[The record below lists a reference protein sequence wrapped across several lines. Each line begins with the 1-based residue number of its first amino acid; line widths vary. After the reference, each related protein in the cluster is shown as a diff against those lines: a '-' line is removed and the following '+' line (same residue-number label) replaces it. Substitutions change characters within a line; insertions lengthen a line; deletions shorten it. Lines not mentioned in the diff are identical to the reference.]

1 MKKSLFHATSVLAAA
16 VCVCVS
22 IFLFL
27 HADVYA
33 NEQTGKEYNT
43 ALQLTEEDIQKMNN
57 GKAVILYDENGY
69 LSFLDG
75 IFYDQPVR
83 DYEEAIQALNGVAS
97 LLGISKGCEFY
108 AVYGASDLAG
118 YTYLVYKQRYG
129 HITIENASLKIVLN
143 PQGYPCL
150 LSCSFARE
158 IGMDSGENGISA
170 KEAENKVRMICWK
183 ENPEILEKYTRQTSV
198 LINGIACHAWEVYT
212 YNMKRN
218 VQNSRPYMKYIILY
232 DGTYYKA
239 LQVSSPEEYSFLD
252 AASSGDAEQFFEK
265 LTPATYTGKVTLHD
279 GTEKTLTVDVGYDS
293 ESGGYYLAD
302 TKRKIAVADF
312 AARAYRNQYDL
323 EWTENNTGWD
333 DKILITYSTYCRVYD
348 YFKSKGMESIDG
360 FGIPL
365 LILSGYCESNGT
377 PIDNACFM
385 GIQDGWGLFA
395 ASDINNY
402 GEAVDVI
409 AHEYTHGIRE
419 YSLGGDLYENSTGAI
434 HEAYS
439 DIMGNICEMELK
451 ATEDPFWKIGETC
464 GRTLRNMSSPND
476 YHQPSFYG
484 DRFFLE
490 ETDFPSDQNDQGGVH
505 INSGILGN
513 IAYQIAEMG
522 LSYKEQYWLWMK
534 SNELL
539 TPLSD
544 YDDIC
549 AALMFV
555 SRINGYPVK
564 ISEGIFTS
572 FANALVLDRNNS
584 SLWKESGESGIEL
597 MVDPQFLDQ
606 IAGLSVEDADSGEV
620 IRRIQGDAD
629 GHFSVKLPTGC
640 YHAVLLVYTEE
651 KTKIEP
657 YYYDDLGRWVI
668 DTRQADRLVLGDG
681 QFMVLNSPN

>member
-1 MKKSLFHATSVLAAA
+1 MEKSLFHATSVLAAA
-16 VCVCVS
+16 VCVS

-27 HADVYA
+27 HAKVYA
-33 NEQTGKEYNT
+33 NDQTEKEYNT
-43 ALQLTEEDIQKMNN
+43 AFQLTEEKIQEMNN

-83 DYEEAIQALNGVAS
+83 DYDEAIQALNGVAS

-108 AVYGASDLAG
+108 AVYGASDSAG

-129 HITIENASLKIVLN
+129 NITIENATLKIVLN

-158 IGMDSGENGISA
+158 IGMDSGEDGITA
-170 KEAENKVRMICWK
+170 EQAENKVRAILWK
-183 ENPEILEKYTRQTSV
+183 ENPEILEDYTRQTSV
-198 LINGIACHAWEVYT
+198 LINGIAYHAWEVYT
-212 YNMKRN
+212 YNMNRN
-218 VQNSRPYMKYIILY
+218 VRNSRPYLKYIILY

-239 LQVSSPEEYSFLD
+239 LQVSSPEDYSGQD
-252 AASSGDAEQFFEK
+252 AASSGDAELFFEK
-265 LTPATYTGKVTLHD
+265 LIPAVYTGKVTLHD
-279 GTEKTLTVDVGYDS
+279 GTEKTLTVDVGYDA
-293 ESGGYYLAD
+293 ETGGYYLAD
-302 TKRKIAVADF
+302 KNRKIAVADF
-312 AARAYRNQYDL
+312 AARAYKNQYEL
-323 EWTENNTGWD
+323 EWTEDNTGWD

-348 YFKSKGMESIDG
+348 YFKSKGMNSIDG

-365 LILSGYCESNGT
+365 LILSGYCESDGT

-395 ASDINNY
+395 ASDINDY

-419 YSLGGDLYENSTGAI
+419 YSLGGDLYENRTGAI

-439 DIMGNICEMELK
+439 DILGNICEMELG

-476 YHQPSFYG
+476 YYQPSFYG
-484 DRFFLE
+484 DRFFME
-490 ETDFPSDQNDQGGVH
+490 ETDFPSEQNDQGGVH

-513 IAYQIAEMG
+513 IAFQIAEMG
-522 LSYKEQYWLWMK
+522 LGYEEQYWLWMK
-534 SNELL
+534 SDEIL

-555 SRINGYPVK
+555 SRINGYPTKVT
-564 ISEGIFTS
+564 EGIFTS
-572 FANALVLDRNNS
+572 FANALVLARNNS

-597 MVDPQFLDQ
+597 MVDPGFLDR
-606 IAGLSVEDADSGEV
+606 IAGLSVENADSGEV
-620 IRRIQGDAD
+620 IRRVQGEAD
-629 GHFSVKLPTGC
+629 GQFSVRLPAGC
-640 YHAVLLVYTEE
+640 YHAALLIYANE
-651 KTKIEP
+651 KTRIEAF
-657 YYYDDLGRWVI
+657 YYDDLGRWVI
-668 DTRQADRLVLGDG
+668 DAEQADRLVLDDG
-681 QFMVLNSPN
+681 RFMVLNSPN

>member
-1 MKKSLFHATSVLAAA
+1 MKKLLFHAAFILTAI
-16 VCVCVS
+16 VCVS
-22 IFLFL
+22 IFLFQ
-27 HADVYA
+27 HAEVYA
-33 NEQTGKEYNT
+33 NNQTKKEYNT
-43 ALQLTEEDIQKMNN
+43 ALQLTEEKILEMNN

-97 LLGISKGCEFY
+97 LLGISKGYEFY
-108 AVYGASDLAG
+108 AVYGASDPAG
-118 YTYLVYKQRYG
+118 YIYLVYKQRYG
-129 HITIENASLKIVLN
+129 NITIENAALKIVLN

-158 IGMDSGENGISA
+158 IGMDSGEDGISA
-170 KEAENKVRMICWK
+170 EEAENKVRTILWK
-183 ENPEILEKYTRQTSV
+183 ENPEILEEYTRQTSV

-212 YNMKRN
+212 HNINRN
-218 VQNSRPYMKYIILY
+218 AQNSRPYMKYIILY

-239 LQVSSPEEYSFLD
+239 LQVSSPEDYSSQD
-252 AASSGDAEQFFEK
+252 AASSGDAELFFEK
-265 LTPATYTGKVTLHD
+265 LTPAIYTGKVTLHD
-279 GTEKTLTVDVGYDS
+279 GTEKTLTVDVGYDT

-312 AARAYRNQYDL
+312 AARAYKNQYNL
-323 EWTENNTGWD
+323 EWTKDNIGWD

-348 YFKSKGMESIDG
+348 YFKSKGMNSIDG

-365 LILSGYCESNGT
+365 LILSGYCESDGT

-419 YSLGGDLYENSTGAI
+419 YSLGGDLYENRTGAI

-439 DIMGNICEMELK
+439 DIMGNICEMELE

-464 GRTLRNMSSPND
+464 GSTLRNMSSPND

-484 DRFFLE
+484 DSFFLA
-490 ETDFPSDQNDQGGVH
+490 ETNFPSEQNDQGGVH

-513 IAYQIAEMG
+513 IAFQIAEMG
-522 LSYKEQYWLWMK
+522 LSYEEQYWLWMK

-555 SRINGYPVK
+555 SRINDYPTKVT
-564 ISEGIFTS
+564 EGIFTS

-597 MVDPQFLDQ
+597 MVNPKFLDK

-620 IRRIQGDAD
+620 IRRVQGETD
-629 GHFSVKLPTGC
+629 GQFSVRLPAGC
-640 YHAVLLVYTEE
+640 YRAVLLVYTGE

-657 YYYDDLGRWVI
+657 YYYDNLGRWVI
-668 DTRQADRLVLGDG
+668 DAEQADKLVLDDG
-681 QFMVLNSPN
+681 RFMVLNSPN